1 MKIAIPTENKIVVTD
16 DPRRTGYFKIV
27 TLKGEDI
34 VYEEYR
40 SNPLKGDNLL
50 PNINS
55 LEADKLLTLLSD
67 CDILLCSS
75 SDKGFLN
82 SRIRASLDIIETDQ
96 KIITAAVLEYN
107 NNFLYNERNTCC
119 SP

>member
-1 MKIAIPTENKIVVTD
+1 MKIAIPTENKIVVSD
-16 DPRRTGYFKIV
+16 EARRTGYFKIV

-40 SNPLKGDNLL
+40 SNPLKGDNLF
-50 PNINS
+50 PDITN
-55 LEADKLLTLLSD
+55 LEADRLLTLLSD

-75 SDKGFLN
+75 SEKGFLN
-82 SRIRASLDIIETDQ
+82 SRISSSLDIIETDQ
-96 KIITAAVLEYN
+96 KIITTAVLEYN
-107 NNFLYNERNTCC
+107 NTFLYNERNTCC